1 MRSSRR
7 RVIRER
13 RGSALMLDGQS
24 RSHSMKVYLDNVIVS
39 ALVRDDLASPE
50 EQRALKL
57 LQEHHNFR
65 KLEIVTS
72 RESWREQDRT
82 RCEKTREE
90 LRSSRDRTAVVSE
103 DHKLLGF
110 NIVDLGYHGFVSS
123 PLITDIVDEA
133 MFAALKAAGLK
144 SGDAR
149 HLMYALC
156 NGCDRFVTTDPDF
169 LNRCSAIEA
178 AYPKIRIVKP
188 SKMLEEMEKI

>member
-1 MRSSRR
+1 
-7 RVIRER
+7 
-13 RGSALMLDGQS
+13 
-24 RSHSMKVYLDNVIVS
+24 MKVYLDNVIVS
-39 ALVRDDLASPE
+39 ALVRDDLASPD

-57 LQEHHNFR
+57 LQEHRNFG

-90 LRSSRDRTAVVSE
+90 LRSSRDKTPVVSG

-110 NIVDLGYHGFVSS
+110 RSVDLGYRGFISS
-123 PLITDIVDEA
+123 PLITAIVDEA
-133 MFAALKAAGLK
+133 MFAELKTVGLK

-156 NGCDRFVTTDPDF
+156 NGCVCFVTTDPDF
-169 LNRCSAIEA
+169 LNRRSAIEA
-178 AYPKIRIVKP
+178 AYPKIRIMKP
-188 SKMLEEMEKI
+188 SEMLQEMEKIQ